1 MATAA
6 KKQTPLPSIFDLDNP
21 TTYYAQSVC
30 DGQILA
36 GPHVRNACARHLR
49 DLESGAERGLAFDV
63 DLANHVIEFF
73 PVVLRL
79 NGGDF
84 EGQPFVPELW
94 QAFIIG
100 SLFGWVHAETGY
112 RRFNT
117 AYVETAKGSGKS
129 PLAAGIG
136 NYCLVSDGEMRAE
149 IYAAATK
156 KDQAMI
162 LFRDAVAMVDQSP
175 NLDERIQRSGPK
187 GREWNLAY
195 HATDSFFRPIAADD
209 GQSGP
214 RPHVGLIDEVHEHK
228 HATVIEMMR
237 AGFKFRKQPLLFM
250 ITNSG
255 ADRQSVCYQYHQ
267 YGAQVCA
274 GARED
279 DAIFAYIC
287 ALDKGDDPFKDEL
300 CWPKANPSLGVTID
314 YKYLRDQVNAARG
327 MPSKESLVKRLNFCI
342 WTEALSPWIG
352 YETWKAAE
360 EVVDED
366 LLRGRR
372 CTAGLDM
379 SSTTDLTALVLV
391 FEPTESDPFYRERSW
406 FWLPEI
412 GLLEKADKD
421 RVAYDVWQREGHLLT
436 TPGRAINKFHV
447 LQHLASL
454 TPIYDISA
462 LAYDEWRLADIE
474 EVIENEGLQ
483 MPPIVPFRQGF
494 KSMAPAVDE
503 TERLLIDGKLKHD
516 GNPILTWNAA
526 NAVLDTDPAGN
537 RKITKAK
544 ATGRVDGMVA
554 TVMAIGSLSK
564 LGDGTPPSPWEDENF
579 SLANQG

>member
-1 MATAA
+1 MAKAA
-6 KKQTPLPSIFDLDNP
+6 KKKAALPSIFDLEDP
-21 TTYYAQSVC
+21 TTEYARLVC
-30 DGQILA
+30 SGEILA

-49 DLESGAERGLAFDV
+49 DMETGAERGLKFDV
-63 DLANHVIEFF
+63 DKANYVIEFF
-73 PVVLRL
+73 PHVLRL

-84 EGQPFVPELW
+84 EGKPFIPELW

-100 SLFGWVHAETGY
+100 SIFGWVHEATGY

-117 AYVETAKGSGKS
+117 VYVETAKGSGKS
-129 PLAAGIG
+129 PLAGGIG
-136 NYCLVSDGEMRAE
+136 LFCLVADGENRAE

-175 NLDERIQRSGPK
+175 ELDSRIQRSGAR
-187 GREWNLAY
+187 GREWNMAY

-255 ADRQSVCYQYHQ
+255 ADRTSVCYQYHE
-267 YGAQVCA
+267 YGAQVSA
-274 GARED
+274 GAVED

-287 ALDKGDDPFKDEL
+287 ALDEGDDPFKDES

-314 YKYLRDQVNAARG
+314 FKYLRDQVNAARG

-342 WTEALSPWIG
+342 WTEAISPWISYHVWQQG
-352 YETWKAAE
+352 AE
-360 EVVDED
+360 QFDVDK
-366 LLRGRR
+366 LKGRR
-372 CTAGLDM
+372 AVAGLDM
-379 SSTTDLTALVLV
+379 SATTDLTAFVAA
-391 FEPTESDPFYRERSW
+391 FEPCESDPVTRVVSF
-406 FWLPEI
+406 FWLPEV
-412 GLLEKADKD
+412 GLAEKAEKD
-421 RVAYDVWQREGHLLT
+421 RVPYVQWKRDGFLMT
-436 TPGRAINKFHV
+436 TPGKAISKLAV
-447 LQHLASL
+447 LLFVSQFCRRMGIDVLEYDDWRLEDLASFAKDN
-454 TPIYDISA
+454 DIPLPELDS
-462 LAYDEWRLADIE
+462 
-474 EVIENEGLQ
+474 
-483 MPPIVPFRQGF
+483 FRQGF
-494 KSMAPAVDE
+494 KSMAPAIDE
-503 TERLLIDGKLKHD
+503 TERQLIEGELKHD

-526 NAVLDTDPAGN
+526 NAVIEMDPAGN
-537 RKITKAK
+537 RKITKSK

-554 TVMAIGSLSK
+554 MVMAVGK
-564 LGDGTPPSPWEDENF
+564 LATVEAKPKPKIDI
-579 SLANQG
+579 L